1 MSTKIYRVGI
11 IGCGNIF
18 PMHSL
23 SVNNF
28 DFCEIVAVCDNKEDR
43 AVKSAEEFNCK
54 HYIDYKEMI
63 DKENLD
69 VVHICTPHYLHA
81 EMSIYASNKGVHVLT
96 EKPMSIKLSDAEEMV
111 QTAKDNNTTL
121 GVIFQ
126 NRYNAGSIL
135 IKETLESGLL
145 GKVKGGKLSVTW
157 DRSDE
162 YYSRSDWKGTW
173 DKEGGGVI
181 IDQAIHTIDLMN
193 WFVNSEIEYIDA
205 NISNRAHKQIEVED
219 CAEGVI
225 KYKNGVVAGFH
236 TINYYTYD
244 APVEIELHCENGVAK
259 MVADKATI
267 TLNDG
272 RMFIADNN
280 PNETFSY
287 GDGSKGYW
295 GVSHVKQIKNFYDAL
310 QQNVQPEITGEIALK
325 TQKLICGIYE
335 SGKTETRV
343 IY

>member
-1 MSTKIYRVGI
+1 MNKFRIGI

-18 PMHSL
+18 PMHAL
-23 SVNNF
+23 SVDNI
-28 DFCEIVAVCDNKEDR
+28 DSCEIVAVCDNKEER
-43 AVKSAEEFNCK
+43 AISAAKQFDCN
-54 HYIDYKEMI
+54 YYTDYKKMI
-63 DKENLD
+63 DEENLD
-69 VVHICTPHYLHA
+69 VVHICTPHYLHSQ
-81 EMSIYASNKGVHVLT
+81 MSIYASERGVNVMT
-96 EKPMSIKLSDAEEMV
+96 EKPMSIELSDAEAMV
-111 QTAKDNNTTL
+111 NAAKENGVVL

-126 NRYNAGSIL
+126 NRYNAGSML
-135 IKETLESGLL
+135 IKEALGNGTL
-145 GKVKGGKLSVTW
+145 GKIKGAKLSVTW

-193 WFVNSEIEYIDA
+193 WFVDDEIEYIEA
-205 NISNRAHKQIEVED
+205 NISNRAHTQIEVED

-225 KYKNGVVAGFH
+225 KYKNGVVAGFY

-244 APVEIELHCENGVAK
+244 SAVEIELHCENGIAK

-272 RMFIADNN
+272 KILIADNN
-280 PNETFSY
+280 PNELFSY

-295 GVSHVKQIKNFYDAL
+295 GVSHIKQIKNFYDAL
-310 QQNVQPEITGEIALK
+310 EKNVQPEITGEVALR
-325 TQKLICGIYE
+325 TQKLICGLYE
-335 SGKTETRV
+335 SGKKKER
-343 IY
+343 IKY